1 MRRPVVEEDEDERSG
16 DAASGRRGVFGARW
30 RRRFDDDGAQR
41 LGGDGVGDGRASGS
55 LPLPDPYWVGEE
67 VRDGRRGGDGG
78 EEIRR
83 RALTP
88 ATVRTAG
95 SGATMGLIPPIQSGA
110 EEGRCGSRE
119 REAWESWGGEWGDR

>member
-30 RRRFDDDGAQR
+30 RRRFDDDDGAQQR
-41 LGGDGVGDGRASGS
+41 GGDGVSEGRASSS

-67 VRDGRRGGDGG
+67 VREGRRGGDEG

-88 ATVRTAG
+88 ATGRTAG
-95 SGATMGLIPPIQSGA
+95 SGATMGSIPPIQSGA
-110 EEGRCGSRE
+110 E
-119 REAWESWGGEWGDR
+119 